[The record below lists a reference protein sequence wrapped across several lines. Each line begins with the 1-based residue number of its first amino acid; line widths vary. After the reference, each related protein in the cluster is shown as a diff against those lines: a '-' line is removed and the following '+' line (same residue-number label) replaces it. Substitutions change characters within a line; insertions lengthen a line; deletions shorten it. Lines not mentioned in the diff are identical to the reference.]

1 MALASAKGT
10 FQTYTKIS
18 FFTSSRRFCFDGSL
32 AGRSI
37 NHLIPIWLQLQ
48 GASPELINRLIPEHV
63 RRQAG
68 LSFSH
73 PAGT

>member
-1 MALASAKGT
+1 M
-10 FQTYTKIS
+10 QI
-18 FFTSSRRFCFDGSL
+18 CFDGSL

-68 LSFSH
+68 LSFPH